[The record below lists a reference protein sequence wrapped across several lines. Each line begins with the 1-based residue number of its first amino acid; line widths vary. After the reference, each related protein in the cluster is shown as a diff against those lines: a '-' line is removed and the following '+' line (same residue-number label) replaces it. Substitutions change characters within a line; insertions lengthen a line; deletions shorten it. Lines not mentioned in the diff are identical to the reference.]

1 MNITKAYVI
10 FFLVVILTNSLSNS
24 GVLASSVSCICVTVI
39 ETSKNDVCSTPCT
52 IRYGTFECFHD
63 CILEHYRD
71 GNCIN
76 GRCCCK

>member
-1 MNITKAYVI
+1 M
-10 FFLVVILTNSLSNS
+10 
-24 GVLASSVSCICVTVI
+24 

-76 GRCCCK
+76 GRCCCKNDRNRSITNLKD

>member
-24 GVLASSVSCICVTVI
+24 DALASSVI
-39 ETSKNDVCSTPCT
+39 ETTKNDVCSTPCT
-52 IRYGTFECFHD
+52 IRYGTFECFQD
-63 CILEHYRD
+63 CILDHFRD

-76 GRCCCK
+76 GRCCCKY